1 MNSFGEFLRNRRE
14 KLGLPL
20 RKVAAELDI
29 DTSILSKIERSERV
43 ATKEMLPT
51 LAKTLEVQEKE
62 IEIEFIKAIIL
73 SDLGELKFLKSGL
86 EETLNTIKSR
96 K

>member
-1 MNSFGEFLRNRRE
+1 MNSFGEYLRNRRE
-14 KLGLPL
+14 QLGLPL

-43 ATKEMLPT
+43 ATKEMLRT

-62 IEIEFIKAIIL
+62 IQIEFIQSTIL
-73 SDLGELKFLKSGL
+73 SELGDLEFLTDGLKKVLKK
-86 EETLNTIKSR
+86 I
-96 K
+96 

>member
-1 MNSFGEFLRNRRE
+1 MNSFGEYLRNRRE
-14 KLGLPL
+14 QLGLPL

-51 LAKTLEVQEKE
+51 LAKTLEVQDKE
-62 IEIEFIKAIIL
+62 MQIEFIQSTVL
-73 SDLGELKFLKSGL
+73 SELGDLEFLADGL
-86 EETLNTIKSR
+86 RNVLNKL
-96 K
+96 

>member
-1 MNSFGEFLRNRRE
+1 MNLFGEYLRNRRE
-14 KLGLPL
+14 QLGLPL

-29 DTSILSKIERSERV
+29 DTSILSKIERNERV

-62 IEIEFIKAIIL
+62 IEV
-73 SDLGELKFLKSGL
+73 GKFVQKY
-86 EETLNTIKSR
+86 R
-96 K
+96 

>member
-1 MNSFGEFLRNRRE
+1 MNSFGDYLRNRRKE
-14 KLGLPL
+14 LGLPL

-51 LAKTLEVQEKE
+51 LAKTLEIQDIE
-62 IEIEFIKAIIL
+62 IQIEFIQATVL
-73 SDLGELKFLKSGL
+73 SELGDLVFLADGLKNVLKKL
-86 EETLNTIKSR
+86 
-96 K
+96 

>member
-1 MNSFGEFLRNRRE
+1 MNSFGEYLRNRRE
-14 KLGLPL
+14 QLGLPL

-51 LAKTLEVQEKE
+51 LAKTLEVNDKE
-62 IEIEFIKAIIL
+62 IQIEFIQSTVL
-73 SDLGELKFLKSGL
+73 SELGDLEFLADGLKNVLKK
-86 EETLNTIKSR
+86 I
-96 K
+96 

>member
-1 MNSFGEFLRNRRE
+1 MNSFGEYLRNRRE
-14 KLGLPL
+14 QLGLPL

-29 DTSILSKIERSERV
+29 DTSILSKIERNERV

-62 IEIEFIKAIIL
+62 IQIEFIQSTVL
-73 SDLGELKFLKSGL
+73 SELGDLEFLTDGLINVLKR
-86 EETLNTIKSR
+86 I
-96 K
+96 

>member
-1 MNSFGEFLRNRRE
+1 MNSFGEYLRKRRE
-14 KLGLPL
+14 QLGLPL

-62 IEIEFIKAIIL
+62 IQIEFIKSTIL
-73 SDLGELKFLKSGL
+73 SELGDLEFLTDGLKNVLKK
-86 EETLNTIKSR
+86 I
-96 K
+96 